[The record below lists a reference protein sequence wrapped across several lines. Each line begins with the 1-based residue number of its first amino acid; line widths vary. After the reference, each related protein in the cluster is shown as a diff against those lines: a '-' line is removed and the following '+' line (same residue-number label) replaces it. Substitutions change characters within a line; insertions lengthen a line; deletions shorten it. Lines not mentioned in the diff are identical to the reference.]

1 MTKVPPT
8 SIHRLGNGLTILVR
22 EEKAHPVASFQF
34 WVGTGSIHEDKWL
47 GAGLS
52 HLLEHMVF
60 KGTRRYSGS
69 ELAKCVQE
77 RGGLWNAYTSTTK
90 TVYYID
96 GPSSSW
102 SEFLGFLNEL
112 VFFPS
117 FPEEEL
123 EKEKEVIRREMAMYD
138 DDPDAVAYNLAIS
151 TLYKKHPRRW
161 PVLGE
166 RVRFDK
172 LRREDM
178 TDYHAARYVT
188 NNVFVVVTGD
198 VKTADIVA
206 KLAELTN
213 DLESRRLAPVT
224 ISKEPHQWGTRT
236 ARLEF
241 AVPYSKLSLV
251 WRMPKRSHADSPAL
265 TLLARILGGGRSA
278 WLYREFHDD
287 TGIAYDITSSITL
300 SEEEEGIFI
309 ISADVDRTKRDQL
322 RDLLVKRMNT
332 LAEADF
338 SADIGRIV
346 RQIKSAR
353 LRNMASASGLAEEI
367 AGQWFC
373 TRNLDYSDEWMQAVE
388 KVTSDDLQN
397 VVRKW
402 FLPDAL
408 TEISLD
414 PTGSN
419 TKDQDDES
427 TRAAEAIDAYTLPNG
442 LKVVLKRDPRLPM
455 VYASMAFKGGSPSET
470 NETAGITSLMAECLL
485 KGTETR
491 SATEIAHC
499 LEDLGGSIHASSGN
513 NSVTVGF
520 HVLSEDIAT
529 GFDLLADLTLRPS
542 FPEESVEKER
552 ETMLSELEEDLEDP
566 VSLTFRNL
574 RSAAY
579 GDSAYGKAVSGSKE
593 SLEALSAPLVRQHW
607 QKLMCASNGTLC
619 LVGDFD
625 EEATRQL
632 ILDSFASMPAGAPPE
647 LAPSAPQASGEI
659 TALLDREQ
667 SVVALAL
674 PGICVNSP
682 QIAESILFQSW
693 CSDMAGPI
701 FTRIREESGLAYFA
715 SSTLFIGLDAGNII
729 FYLGTSAEQLPEARA
744 KLEQTLHD
752 IYQSGMS
759 DDDLA
764 RTRASALSA
773 RMLARQSNGA
783 LAQIMALDT
792 LYDLPADHFE
802 RQEQRLTAITL
813 EEINAFIREKLAPDQ
828 PRTWSIVTQ

>member
-1 MTKVPPT
+1 MTNVPPT

-34 WVGTGSIHEDKWL
+34 WVGTGAIHEDQWL

-60 KGTRRYSGS
+60 KGTRLYSGS
-69 ELAKCVQE
+69 ELAKSVQE

-102 SEFLGFLNEL
+102 SEFLGFLSEL

-117 FPEEEL
+117 FPEGEL

-151 TLYKKHPRRW
+151 TLYKKHPRRF

-166 RVRFDK
+166 RIRFDK
-172 LRREDM
+172 LCREDM
-178 TDYHAARYVT
+178 TAYHATRYVT

-198 VKTADIVA
+198 VNTADIVA
-206 KLAELTN
+206 KLDELTSSLN
-213 DLESRRLAPVT
+213 SHRLPPVS
-224 ISKEPHQWGTRT
+224 IPKEPHQWGTRT
-236 ARLEF
+236 ARTEF

-251 WRMPKRSHADSPAL
+251 WRMPHRSHPDSPAL

-287 TGIAYDITSSITL
+287 MGIAYDITSSITL
-300 SEEEEGIFI
+300 SEDEEGIFI
-309 ISADVDRTKRDQL
+309 ISADVDRAKRDQL
-322 RDLLVKRMNT
+322 RDLLLERVKT
-332 LAEADF
+332 LTEADF
-338 SADIGRIV
+338 STDIGRIV

-373 TRNLDYSDEWMQAVE
+373 TRNLNYSDEWMQAVE
-388 KVTSDDLQN
+388 KVTNDDLCA

-402 FLPDAL
+402 FSPDTL

-419 TKDQDDES
+419 EKDEAGKAAG
-427 TRAAEAIDAYTLPNG
+427 AAEALNSYSLPNG

-455 VYASMAFKGGSPSET
+455 VYASMAFKGGSPAET
-470 NETAGITSLMAECLL
+470 SETAGITSLMAECLL
-485 KGTETR
+485 KGTQTR
-491 SATEIAHC
+491 SSTNIAHC

-513 NSVTVGF
+513 NSVTLGF
-520 HVLSEDIAT
+520 HVLSEDLAT
-529 GFDLLADLTLRPS
+529 GFDLLADLCLHPA

-552 ETMLSELEEDLEDP
+552 DTMLSELEEDLEDP

-574 RSAAY
+574 RTAAY
-579 GDSAYGKAVSGSKE
+579 GTSAYGNAVSGTKE
-593 SLEALSAPLVRQHW
+593 SLESLSAALVRKHW
-607 QKLMCASNGTLC
+607 ERLICASNATLC
-619 LVGDFD
+619 VVGDFD
-625 EEATRQL
+625 EAATRQL
-632 ILDSFASMPAGAPPE
+632 ILDAFGSMATGSPPSFTAS
-647 LAPSAPQASGEI
+647 SPQIPGEI
-659 TALLDREQ
+659 TAILDREQ

-674 PGICVNSP
+674 PGICVSSP
-682 QIAESILFQSW
+682 EIAEAILFQSW

-701 FTRIREESGLAYFA
+701 FTRIREEAGLAYFA
-715 SSTLFIGLDAGNII
+715 SSTLFIGLDAGNIV

-744 KLEQTLHD
+744 KLEQTLDD
-752 IYQSGMS
+752 IYKSGMS
-759 DDDLA
+759 DDDLT

-802 RQEQRLTAITL
+802 LQEQRLTAITL
-813 EEINAFIREKLAPDQ
+813 EEINRFIQDKLAPDQ